1 MSKPNAADNAKQ
13 RDEKETISRRVAEEL
28 HERIDRA
35 AERGDEYERKLHERS
50 AQAQEKAS
58 ELKGG
63 LSKIAHDNPWALLGG
78 SMALGILI
86 GSLASRR

>member
-1 MSKPNAADNAKQ
+1 MSKSNTADNARQ
-13 RDEKETISRRVAEEL
+13 QDEKETISQRVAEEL

-50 AQAQEKAS
+50 AQVQEKAG

>member
-1 MSKPNAADNAKQ
+1 MSKTNSSDKSTHE
-13 RDEKETISRRVAEEL
+13 REDETISRRVAEEL

-35 AERGDEYERKLHERS
+35 AERGEEYERKLHQRG
-50 AQAQEKAS
+50 EKVQQTAS

-63 LSKIAHDNPWALLGG
+63 ISRIAHDNPWALFGG
-78 SMALGILI
+78 SVALGIII